1 MKRTKGFIAVILT
14 IIALAFIVFVG
25 IMQQK
30 FTNPNIAAM
39 PYPQAVTESEATDI
53 KNESD
58 KDDKEEMDTP
68 AGTIDSVG
76 NDEEAEDV
84 EGTVSTRTV
93 EVDTLN
99 VRSGPGVDYD
109 LVGVLLMGQRVEVED
124 NGEDWVKVTTDEL
137 IGYVNTNFLSKE

>member
-14 IIALAFIVFVG
+14 IVALAFIVFVG

-30 FTNPNIAAM
+30 FTNPNIASM
-39 PYPQAVTESEATDI
+39 PDPQAVTESGATDI

-58 KDDKEEMDTP
+58 KDDAEEMDTQ
-68 AGTIDSVG
+68 ALAIDSVG

-84 EGTVSTRTV
+84 EVTVSTRTV

-109 LVGVLLMGQRVEVED
+109 LVGVLLMDQQVEVED
-124 NGEDWVKVTTDEL
+124 TGEEWVKVTTDEF
-137 IGYVNTNFLSKE
+137 IGYVNANFLSKE